1 MPQWSFLIPL
11 LWVVLAV
18 GISVAFRRINDK
30 PIIPRLPDNAR
41 YAERAV
47 SGRSLRSVIT
57 RIGGARN
64 CLLVAVT
71 GDRLIVTP
79 FFPFTLMFLPELY
92 GLEANIPSAA
102 IRDVR
107 STTSMFQRVVIIAWD
122 QPGRQE
128 IELRVRR
135 PDALIAALEAIRRPV
150 RAR

>member
-30 PIIPRLPDNAR
+30 PIIPRLPTGAR
-41 YAERAV
+41 FAERIA
-47 SGRSLRSVIT
+47 SGRSLRSIIT
-57 RIGGARN
+57 RFGGAGN
-64 CLLVAVT
+64 CLMVAVT
-71 GDRLIVTP
+71 GDRLVVTP
-79 FFPFTLMFLPELY
+79 FFPFTLMFLPEIY
-92 GLEANIPSAA
+92 GLEASIPGDA

-107 STTSMFQRVVIIAWD
+107 SSTSMFRRVVVVAWD
-122 QPGRQE
+122 QPERQE

-135 PDALIAALEAIRRPV
+135 PDALIAALEAIRRPA